1 MNMHLIKL
9 AVGIESVD
17 HLAEVQRRRIE
28 ANRQAGLPPCP
39 VHVTRMMPKRRDELL
54 AGGSI
59 YWVIKGQVQARQ
71 RLRGIEEVVD
81 GEGVRRCALVLD
93 PELVRVVPTAR
104 RPHQGWRY
112 LKPEDAPP
120 DLGRHGGDG
129 QDDAPPAEMLAELKD
144 LGLI

>member
-1 MNMHLIKL
+1 MSIHLIKL
-9 AVGIESVD
+9 SVGIESVD

-28 ANRQAGLPPCP
+28 ANKRAGLPPYP

-54 AGGSI
+54 EGGSI

-71 RLRGIEEVVD
+71 RLHAIEEIVD
-81 GEGVRRCALVLD
+81 DEGVRRCALVLD
-93 PELVRVVPTAR
+93 PELVRVVATAR

-120 DLGRHGGDG
+120 DLKDVGGDNDG
-129 QDDAPPAEMLAELKD
+129 EAPPPEMLAELKD